1 MPSTWT
7 TSRSQRSPSQW
18 SSLTTPRSS
27 LPTSLTYAYPASR
40 RQHDGCTYAETR
52 TYPWPYSPSARNHKT
67 GLYMVN
73 PPSDPTGS
81 TLVANMVI
89 KSQTQADQVRFG
101 VATMAY
107 CHLAQGQYKTVPHRH
122 SGDDTKLIIT
132 QASTGQ
138 NCRSQRPSAPRYD
151 SAVKG
156 PDCLR
161 WEAGQNTEWDRLVD
175 TGCIVFQPAGALPPG
190 CKAFYH
196 KPQPELKVRASGDV
210 EYRIRSTY
218 GGDRGD
224 YSGPTKA
231 ETADMATL

>member
-101 VATMAY
+101 VATMGSPPTAT
-107 CHLAQGQYKTVPHRH
+107 LLK
-122 SGDDTKLIIT
+122 
-132 QASTGQ
+132 ASTKPFLTGVPGTTPSLLLRKHPPDRIAAA
-138 NCRSQRPSAPRYD
+138 NGHLRLDMTLRSRDPIACAGKPDRTLNGTAWWTL
-151 SAVKG
+151 AVSFS
-156 PDCLR
+156 
-161 WEAGQNTEWDRLVD
+161 N
-175 TGCIVFQPAGALPPG
+175 PPG
-190 CKAFYH
+190 RSHQDA
-196 KPQPELKVRASGDV
+196 KP
-210 EYRIRSTY
+210 STTN
-218 GGDRGD
+218 
-224 YSGPTKA
+224 PTPN
-231 ETADMATL
+231 